1 MALHVL
7 AMLAYRD
14 GETVSSGRLAA
25 SVNTNPVIIRRLL
38 LALQAAKIVQSRK
51 GRGFGSRLSR
61 SPARINL
68 AEVYRAVEGAAPFA
82 RPRQRPNPACPVG
95 QGIETALERVF
106 RSAQQALERDLART
120 NLADVLKAVG
130 SPSRRRVEKN

>member
-68 AEVYRAVEGAAPFA
+68 AEVYRAVEGAVPFA
-82 RPRQRPNPACPVG
+82 RPRQRPNLACPVG

-106 RSAQQALERDLART
+106 RSAQQALEQDLART

-130 SPSRRRVEKN
+130 GPARRAAEKN

>member
-14 GETVSSGRLAA
+14 GENLSSSRLAA

-38 LALQAAKIVQSRK
+38 LALQAAKLVESRK

-61 SPARINL
+61 PAARISL
-68 AEVYRAVEGAAPFA
+68 FEVYQAVEGAVPFA
-82 RPRQRPNPACPVG
+82 RPRRRPNPACPVG
-95 QGIETALERVF
+95 RGIERAVERIF
-106 RSAQQALERDLART
+106 RSAQRALESDLAGW
-120 NLADVLKAVG
+120 NLADVLVSTRSLTRA
-130 SPSRRRVEKN
+130 PR